1 MIRRDK
7 IVSKSVFRTRFLDIE
22 IETRDV
28 QRQYK
33 PDNETPKSVLSKFEP
48 TISQRFTKY
57 NVKIKIP
64 FWQGGITYHSGN
76 SGMVYGGS
84 LCKAFRTYN
93 TVPHDAPILKACR
106 RLDLAEVRRLFR
118 EGLASPT
125 DCDTWARPLFQ
136 IVAYKLLF
144 VPNPNARQVDTSE
157 ILRSMIFH
165 ASFSGKSFDRALE
178 DVLADSSRMLIMQ
191 SSEDAFNGSSQYLS
205 ISLSESYLYPV
216 LFWQQQWFF
225 DNTVTIDNPEYENYF
240 FEKDLGILTD
250 PDGTK
255 PQSELAAK
263 RDYAPVNERVHSCSS
278 VVKFRGQ
285 IHILL
290 YFASERREKI
300 FHDYLSELWMSALD
314 KAGLTQFEIQDIIDE
329 DLFAGLPEFLDCEL
343 EYKTRCEQRKQF
355 IEELQRGKFT
365 ELSDG
370 DLLDW
375 IDGEARNLFPGRDF
389 RLFGGGKFYDQHMRD
404 WERVRRC
411 EENEIEKIERI
422 EREVAKAKTRKEFES
437 AEALVCNE
445 DQVADEFYNN
455 VTSHENTKH
464 TSNIG
469 FFINIEADHTL
480 ELASDDHS
488 PHLCHDQCL
497 GT

>member
-48 TISQRFTKY
+48 TLSQRFTKY

-93 TVPHDAPILKACR
+93 IVPHDAPILKACR

-144 VPNPNARQVDTSE
+144 VPNPNARQVFEFLRFLISFLGGQVDTSE

-225 DNTVTIDNPEYENYF
+225 DNTVTIDNPEYENDF

-255 PQSELAAK
+255 LQSELAAK

-300 FHDYLSELWMSALD
+300 FHDCVFNRLVILLRHGMDPRLLCRPKWFVEGGFGIPSGQVSCTGLSRFLDLSELWMSALD
-314 KAGLTQFEIQDIIDE
+314 KAGLTQSEI
-329 DLFAGLPEFLDCEL
+329 
-343 EYKTRCEQRKQF
+343 
-355 IEELQRGKFT
+355 
-365 ELSDG
+365 
-370 DLLDW
+370 
-375 IDGEARNLFPGRDF
+375 
-389 RLFGGGKFYDQHMRD
+389 
-404 WERVRRC
+404 
-411 EENEIEKIERI
+411 
-422 EREVAKAKTRKEFES
+422 
-437 AEALVCNE
+437 
-445 DQVADEFYNN
+445 
-455 VTSHENTKH
+455 
-464 TSNIG
+464 
-469 FFINIEADHTL
+469 
-480 ELASDDHS
+480 
-488 PHLCHDQCL
+488 
-497 GT
+497 